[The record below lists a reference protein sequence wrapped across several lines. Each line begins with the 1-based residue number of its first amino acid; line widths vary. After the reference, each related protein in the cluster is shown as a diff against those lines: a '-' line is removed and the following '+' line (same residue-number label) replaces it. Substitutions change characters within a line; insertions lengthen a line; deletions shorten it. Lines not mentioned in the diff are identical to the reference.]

1 MKTLKEMVVGAW
13 VTSVVIAYIL
23 LLFISII
30 VFSFIT
36 FFKKILTRKWIG
48 GTI

>member
-1 MKTLKEMVVGAW
+1 MVVGAW
-13 VTSVVIAYIL
+13 VTLVVVAYIL
-23 LLFISII
+23 VLFISII

-36 FFKKILTRKWIG
+36 LFKKILTRKWIG